1 LLRVKNCKKANT
13 RNNYSDLFLQMQLQ
27 TFTPSDVLKPYIK
40 YYWLCTTDEDVPME
54 IMYPTG
60 HIELCI
66 DISNGNTVRTFGDR
80 AVTMPYLEVL
90 GHFTMPTRARITK
103 GTTVLVVRFHPY
115 TSSLFFFDQANHFT
129 NDSIDLHAILN
140 KEARAL
146 HNSLAEQPL
155 LEQKIQVIEAFLS
168 SLLVRNEKKAK
179 SLQLVECICK
189 DIFRFEE
196 SLSIKSLARE
206 YGCSERYLQKLFLA
220 HVGLT
225 PKQFFTVQRFNKSLK
240 LIQSSGYPLTSIAYE
255 CGYYDQAHFIKEFKS
270 FTGLVPS
277 QV

>member
-1 LLRVKNCKKANT
+1 
-13 RNNYSDLFLQMQLQ
+13 MQLQ
-27 TFTPSDVLKPYIK
+27 TFQPSDILKPYIK

-90 GHFTMPTRARITK
+90 GHFTMPTRAKITK
-103 GTTVLVVRFHPY
+103 GTTVLVVRFYPY
-115 TSSLFFFDQANHFT
+115 ASSLFFFDQANHFT
-129 NDSIDLHAILN
+129 NDSIDLHAILG
-140 KEARAL
+140 KEATAL
-146 HNSLAEQPL
+146 HNRLAEQPL
-155 LEQKIQVIEAFLS
+155 VEQKIQVIEEFLV
-168 SLLVRNEKKAK
+168 SLLMKEEKKLK
-179 SLQLVECICK
+179 SLKLVERICK
-189 DIFRFEE
+189 NIFHHGE
-196 SLSIKSLARE
+196 SLSIKNLAWE

-225 PKQFFTVQRFNKSLK
+225 PKQLFTVQRFNKSLN
-240 LIQSSGYPLTSIAYE
+240 LVQSSRYPLTSIAYE
-255 CGYYDQAHFIKEFKS
+255 CGYYDQAHFIKEFKA

-277 QV
+277 HVQCAG